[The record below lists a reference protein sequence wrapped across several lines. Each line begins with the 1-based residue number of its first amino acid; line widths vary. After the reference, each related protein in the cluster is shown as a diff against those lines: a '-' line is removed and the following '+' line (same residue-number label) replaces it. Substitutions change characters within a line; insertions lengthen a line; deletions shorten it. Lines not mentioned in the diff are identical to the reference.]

1 MLYFDFSNLLL
12 MGKNNI
18 TNAVVDAVDHHEV
31 GIEAVEAELQA
42 CGEHNNVTSVLET
55 VKRRCAW

>member
-1 MLYFDFSNLLL
+1 

-55 VKRRCAW
+55 VKRRCA